1 MNIQRRVVMRG
12 RVQGVGFRYSTRL
25 QARRLHLK
33 GWVRNQQDGSVEA
46 VFQGPEDTVQAMLKW
61 CWQGPPAAR
70 VSAVDCFEQEPSE
83 LETEF
88 DVRS

>member
-1 MNIQRRVVMRG
+1 MNIQRRVVISG
-12 RVQGVGFRYSTRL
+12 RVQGVGYRYSTRL

-33 GWVRNQQDGSVEA
+33 GWVRNQADGSVEA
-46 VFQGPEDTVQAMLKW
+46 VFQGPEETVLAMLKW

-70 VSAVDCFEQEPSE
+70 VSGVDCFEQQLSDFDG
-83 LETEF
+83 EF